1 MSDFNKLMEKAL
13 VYFEDMTGEEPDT
26 FLLGYLDYKLYKG
39 STVFKTNI
47 QGIPVEKDEAE
58 PEGLFIECNSKY
70 YPYALLIESIIDYEA
85 KNGVQPNHVSI
96 SRSFYTFFDYMFT
109 TDQESYNSVIDCI
122 IVIDDDQLDD
132 ILCSHNDNI
141 AHLTKDFKKL
151 LYSDTSILG
160 MKLGLEDKDE
170 EDRIAIRITR
180 AREEEEE
187 EKLTDKDKFIDWLL
201 LDDEV
206 LLDAMEYVEDHEE
219 EIDDGFDYLLKE
231 MEFERYLRY
240 RDKKGNDYYDYY

>member
-1 MSDFNKLMEKAL
+1 MSDYNKLMEKAL
-13 VYFEDMTGEEPDT
+13 TYFEDMTGEEPDT
-26 FLLGYLDYKLYKG
+26 FLLGYLDYKVYKG
-39 STVFKTNI
+39 STEFKTNI

-58 PEGLFIECNSKY
+58 PEGMFIECNSKF
-70 YPYALLIESIIDYEA
+70 YPYALLIESLIDYEA
-85 KNGVQPNHVSI
+85 ENGMQPNHVSI
-96 SRSFYTFFDYMFT
+96 SRSFYTFFSYMFT

-132 ILCSHNDNI
+132 IICSYFDNV
-141 AHLTKDFKKL
+141 AHLTKDFKKI
-151 LYSDTSILG
+151 LYSDVSILG
-160 MKLGLEDKDE
+160 AKLGLEDD
-170 EDRIAIRITR
+170 DRMTVNITR
-180 AREEEEE
+180 ARDEE
-187 EKLTDKDKFIDWLL
+187 EKRSNKDRFIDWLL
-201 LDDEV
+201 NDEDA

>member
-13 VYFEDMTGEEPDT
+13 TYFEDMTGEEPEA
-26 FLLGYLDYKLYKG
+26 FLLGYLDYKVYKG
-39 STVFKTNI
+39 SSVFKTNI

-58 PEGLFIECNSKY
+58 PEGMFIECDSKY

-109 TDQESYNSVIDCI
+109 TDQESYNSVTDCI
-122 IVIDDDQLDD
+122 IAIDDDQLDD
-132 ILCSHNDNI
+132 IICSYNDNI
-141 AHLTKDFKKL
+141 ANLTKDFKKI
-151 LYSDTSILG
+151 LYSDLSVLG
-160 MKLGLEDKDE
+160 KKLGLEDE
-170 EDRIAIRITR
+170 EDRMAINITR
-180 AREEEEE
+180 ARDEE
-187 EKLTDKDKFIDWLL
+187 EKRSDKDKFIDWLL
-201 LDDEV
+201 KDEDA

-231 MEFERYLRY
+231 MEFERYLKY